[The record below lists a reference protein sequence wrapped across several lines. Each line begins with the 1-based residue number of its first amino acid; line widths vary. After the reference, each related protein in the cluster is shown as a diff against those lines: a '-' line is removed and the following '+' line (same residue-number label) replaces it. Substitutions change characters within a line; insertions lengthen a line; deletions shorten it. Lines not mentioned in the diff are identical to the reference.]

1 MNPYLARA
9 SGYDFANL
17 WMNLAKVL
25 IIFLFVYQQV
35 LETQLGIN
43 LFQAGFYIFDSN
55 DADDQEN
62 RPIQVVTHDDPLFSI
77 NFFPLST
84 ISTYD
89 HVRLKVY
96 QVAGQKGPL
105 PLNEGKLFSAAFPSV
120 TGGQVNP
127 IRKAEFNIREI
138 IQPQAELSAGLY
150 TIHYS
155 YQFLSKPG
163 EVLHEEWGE
172 GGRQYQL
179 SVKYSIPA
187 ALRFGDFPVVQG
199 QWFDV
204 PAAVKGAD
212 ITWTHWTSRS
222 LLKDQWN
229 EPTQGEIVSRRS
241 DSLYP
246 ASKLRPGRIYR
257 QSGYYLK
264 SNSMVEVEITF
275 NLLKN
280 RPPQS
285 TYVGSGGEDADFIRL
300 YSDRRWDNPD
310 PYFQYFNLSE
320 LIIDPDGKDRETG
333 KPRIHVPTMSLR
345 RPEDDLEVI
354 RSPEN
359 RRDFWLKVNGNV
371 EEILRREAGQKE
383 IQIVTKDD
391 FSSQVITVELVL
403 TNLRVN

>member
-9 SGYDFANL
+9 TGYDFANL

-25 IIFLFVYQQV
+25 VIFLFVYQQT
-35 LETQLGIN
+35 LETQLGIS
-43 LFQAGFYIFDSN
+43 LFQGGFYIFDSN
-55 DADDQEN
+55 DADNQEN
-62 RPIQVVTHDDPLFSI
+62 GPLQVVTHDDPLFSI
-77 NFFPLST
+77 NFLP
-84 ISTYD
+84 ISTTTSYD

-96 QVAGQKGPL
+96 QVSGQEGPL
-105 PLNEGKLFSAAFPSV
+105 PLNEEKAFSAAFPSV
-120 TGGQVNP
+120 TGEQGNP
-127 IRKAEFNIREI
+127 VRKAEFNIREI
-138 IQPQAELSAGLY
+138 IQPQAELSTGLY
-150 TIHYS
+150 TIGYS
-155 YQFLSKPG
+155 YQFLNAPG
-163 EVLHEEWGE
+163 EVLHEEWGAS
-172 GGRQYQL
+172 GTQYQL

-212 ITWTHWTSRS
+212 ITWTNWTSRS
-222 LLKDQWN
+222 LTKDQWS
-229 EPTQGEIVSRRS
+229 EPTQGEIVSQRA

-246 ASKLRPGRIYR
+246 ASKLLAGRIYR
-257 QSGYYLK
+257 QRGYYLK

-285 TYVGSGGEDADFIRL
+285 TYVGSDDADFIRL

-320 LIIDPDGKDRETG
+320 LIIDPDGKDGQTG
-333 KPRIHVPTMSLR
+333 KPRVHVRSMSLR
-345 RPEDDLEVI
+345 RPDDDFEVI

-371 EEILRREAGQKE
+371 EEVLRNEGGQRE
-383 IQIVTKDD
+383 IQVVTKDD

-403 TNLRVN
+403 TRLRVN

>member
-9 SGYDFANL
+9 TGYDFANL

-25 IIFLFVYQQV
+25 VIFLFVYQQT
-35 LETQLGIN
+35 LETQLGIS
-43 LFQAGFYIFDSN
+43 LFQGGFYIFDSN
-55 DADDQEN
+55 DADNQEN
-62 RPIQVVTHDDPLFSI
+62 GPLQVVTHDDPLFSI
-77 NFFPLST
+77 NFLP
-84 ISTYD
+84 ISTTTSYD

-96 QVAGQKGPL
+96 QVTGQEGPL
-105 PLNEGKLFSAAFPSV
+105 PLNEEKAFSSAFPSV
-120 TGGQVNP
+120 TGEKGNP
-127 IRKAEFNIREI
+127 VRKAEFNIREI
-138 IQPQAELSAGLY
+138 IQPQAELATGLY
-150 TIHYS
+150 TIGYS
-155 YQFLSKPG
+155 YQFLSAPG
-163 EVLHEEWGE
+163 EVLHEEWGA
-172 GGRQYQL
+172 GGTQYQL

-212 ITWTHWTSRS
+212 ITWTNWTSRS
-222 LLKDQWN
+222 LTKDQWS
-229 EPTQGEIVSRRS
+229 EPTQGVVVSQRA

-246 ASKLRPGRIYR
+246 ASKLLPGRIYR
-257 QSGYYLK
+257 QRGYYLK
-264 SNSMVEVEITF
+264 RNSMVEVEITF

-285 TYVGSGGEDADFIRL
+285 TYVGSEDADFIRL

-320 LIIDPDGKDRETG
+320 LIIDPDGKDKQTG
-333 KPRIHVPTMSLR
+333 KPRVHVRSMSLR
-345 RPEDDLEVI
+345 RPDNDFEVI

-371 EEILRREAGQKE
+371 EEVLRNEGGQRE
-383 IQIVTKDD
+383 IQVVTKDD

-403 TNLRVN
+403 TRLRVN

>member
-25 IIFLFVYQQV
+25 LIFLFVYQQV

-43 LFQAGFYIFDSN
+43 LFQGGFYIFDSN

-77 NFFPLST
+77 NFLPLST
-84 ISTYD
+84 TTSYD

-96 QVAGQKGPL
+96 QVAGQDGPL
-105 PLNEGKLFSAAFPSV
+105 PLNEEKAFSAAFPSI
-120 TGGQVNP
+120 TADQVNP
-127 IRKAEFNIREI
+127 VRKAEFNMREI
-138 IQPQAELSAGLY
+138 IQPQAELATGLY
-150 TIHYS
+150 TVSYS
-155 YQFLSKPG
+155 YQFLSEPG

-172 GGRQYQL
+172 GGAQYRL
-179 SVKYSIPA
+179 SLKYSIPA
-187 ALRFGDFPVVQG
+187 ALRFGDFPVIQG

-204 PAAVKGAD
+204 PAAVKGAE
-212 ITWTHWTSRS
+212 ISWTHWTSRS
-222 LLKDQWN
+222 LMKDQWS
-229 EPTQGEIVSRRS
+229 EATQGEIVSRKKEA
-241 DSLYP
+241 LYP
-246 ASKLRPGRIYR
+246 ASKLLPGRIYR

-264 SNSMVEVEITF
+264 GNSMVEVEITF

-285 TYVGSGGEDADFIRL
+285 TYVGSGGEDANFIRL

-320 LIIDPDGKDRETG
+320 LIIDPDGKDRQTG
-333 KPRIHVPTMSLR
+333 KPRVHVQSMSLR
-345 RPEDDLEVI
+345 RAEDYFEVI

-371 EEILRREAGQKE
+371 EEILREEAGQKE

-403 TNLRVN
+403 TRLRVN